1 MGRKMVLYSAFVL
14 FAVGSIVFAVS
25 PNMGI
30 LIFGRAIQGLGG
42 GGLDVLSEVITADI
56 TTLKER
62 AFWIGML
69 SVPMAAG
76 CILGPILG
84 AVFSDYANWS
94 GNPSLLHGVQ
104 RHLHPLTIIMGVQ
117 AMDWVDKPTSGCYCN
132 GLGCHL
138 HAPEEA

>member
-1 MGRKMVLYSAFVL
+1 MMGRKMVLYTAFVL

-30 LIFGRAIQGLGG
+30 LIFGRTVQGFGG

-69 SVPMAAG
+69 SAPMSAG
-76 CILGPILG
+76 CILGPVLG
-84 AVFSDYANWS
+84 AVFSNFANW
-94 GNPSLLHGVQ
+94 
-104 RHLHPLTIIMGVQ
+104 
-117 AMDWVDKPTSGCYCN
+117 
-132 GLGCHL
+132 
-138 HAPEEA
+138 